1 MRHRCVHV
9 NAATVYMAIKT
20 DYTTSSIRHR
30 IYAEQIIVF
39 RMRRIHDH
47 FLFRI
52 EINAEQMCPC
62 KRG

>member
-1 MRHRCVHV
+1 
-9 NAATVYMAIKT
+9 MAIKT

-52 EINAEQMCPC
+52 EIYAEQM
-62 KRG
+62 